1 MAQYV
6 QTNSGLLVAGL
17 DLSADADVGFN
28 AVGLT
33 LGSEAVQ
40 ANRYVNSG
48 ANAAQ
53 VTPGLK
59 TAQVEA
65 EGYFSEVED
74 AALFGGFTETT
85 PGSALDGFAVTICP
99 EGRADG
105 DPAYFMRATQGQY
118 QPMGSGELGDMLR
131 WKLSASVR
139 AIMEG
144 APDQWPGAA
153 IKGTVAMDV
162 LAAGTGAQAGQQLG
176 ALSATQ
182 RLWVAVHLFD
192 AAGAVGFDIESDDN
206 GGFTTATQRID
217 VPDITVSGSWAGTVL
232 GAITDDYWRVNIISG
247 SGVDAL
253 IAFGIL

>member
-65 EGYFSEVED
+65 EGY
-74 AALFGGFTETT
+74 